1 MNGYEV
7 QPDALLSHAD
17 GSDSLADKFDQLER
31 LLLQAKLDDECFG
44 PLAKSYGTPKIYYDM
59 LDECRALTRGAA
71 AYLRQT
77 SAGLHATHAIYNGTE
92 SGLSQGFS
100 ALGKD
105 VQA

>member
-17 GSDSLADKFDQLER
+17 GSDSLAAKFDQLES
-31 LLLQAKLDDECFG
+31 LLLQAKLSDECFG
-44 PLAKSYGTPKIYYDM
+44 PLAKAHRTPEFYYDA
-59 LDECRALTRGAA
+59 LDECRALARGAA
-71 AYLRQT
+71 AYLRQS

-92 SGLSQGFS
+92 SVLSQGFS